1 MESTKIIA
9 ELPSTRTTKS
19 SIKKYSAIDMFKCA
33 PEFRESQVKVESS
46 SALLAPEFFAR
57 CKTLFPTAE
66 CDEDSRLK
74 RELNE
79 ALYEKAQKKHKNF
92 LRRQRAKQAKIAQ
105 KERETDENADKVS
118 ETLVVRSRTT
128 SSTGS
133 DSGVSVKSSNSFKN
147 QKNSQKIFQKN
158 VQKTNQKIAQ
168 KPSQN
173 TQKLNQNQKVRT
185 VHRFT
190 VLKSE
195 ISTPELKFR
204 QPAFTSGFE
213 SNFKNQG
220 KLRAS
225 TEDISVNGDN
235 SAPSVF
241 TAKPVTEARTWTN
254 SRLNRKTLQ
263 RGRIGSRS

>member
-9 ELPSTRTTKS
+9 ELPSTGTTKS

-33 PEFRESQVKVESS
+33 PEFRESQVKVEST
-46 SALLAPEFFAR
+46 SALLAPDFFAR

-66 CDEDSRLK
+66 CDEDSKLK

-105 KERETDENADKVS
+105 KERETDENADKVP
-118 ETLVVRSRTT
+118 EKLLIRSRTA
-128 SSTGS
+128 SLTGS

-147 QKNSQKIFQKN
+147 QKNFQKN
-158 VQKTNQKIAQ
+158 VQKTNQKTNQKISQ
-168 KPSQN
+168 KPSHH

-185 VHRFT
+185 VQKFT
-190 VLKSE
+190 VFKSE
-195 ISTPELKFR
+195 ISTPEFKSR
-204 QPAFTSGFE
+204 QPTFSGGFE

-225 TEDISVNGDN
+225 TEDISLNDDN
-235 SAPSVF
+235 SAFSVF

-254 SRLNRKTLQ
+254 SRLNRKMQ